1 MPDSCTYIHTNMHTY
16 IHTYISIYVYRYI
29 LVYACIYTHVYIYIY
44 IHIYIYRY
52 ARFKRAANRVLTR
65 SSVQGHQVWGLGSR
79 TPRVQLPNNHK
90 LSEIL
95 T

>member
-29 LVYACIYTHVYIYIY
+29 LVYACIYTHVYIY